1 MSSKPS
7 QPREKYCTFYIHQN
21 DQSIPN
27 HQDLQR
33 QIESGKIED
42 RIKALKTLIICIMHD
57 EFYPRMLMT
66 IFNNLLPIQGESHSM
81 KKVLLYY
88 WEVINKQKYIK
99 LK

>member
-33 QIESGKIED
+33 QIETGKIED
-42 RIKALKTLIICIMHD
+42 RIKALKTLI
-57 EFYPRMLMT
+57 
-66 IFNNLLPIQGESHSM
+66 
-81 KKVLLYY
+81 
-88 WEVINKQKYIK
+88 
-99 LK
+99 